1 MNRAICLILALS
13 ASIIASADETDRLA
27 EQRAAF
33 RQALVSAELGD
44 WDSVRPHL
52 DLLEDYPLRP
62 DLSAAWL
69 RRRVDQD
76 TDAEMARF
84 LARYPDYGFSRD
96 LRYRWAR
103 SLARRREWR
112 QFLDLYDNN
121 YADSEDTE
129 LHCLALTADIET
141 GQTDD
146 TVSRAKGLWLSAY
159 SQPEECDPV
168 FEFLADGGY
177 LTADLRRQRIALA
190 LPEGQIR
197 LARYLA
203 RPLAEPDRRMIER
216 WAKMKSDPAGQL
228 ARSDRFANNETDR
241 EMVVYGFRRLARQDP
256 ERARQLLLR
265 YADYPLEPDRRSR
278 VRRDIALTQARRFMP
293 EGRALLEQLPDED
306 RDPIVAQWRVRL
318 ALRDRDWAAAL
329 AAIDRLPAGEAERD
343 AWRYWRARSL
353 AAVGDN
359 DAAAAAFDA
368 LALERD
374 YYGFLAADH
383 RGKTYRFDHRP
394 TPPRE
399 DVIAGIAA
407 RPAVVRARE
416 LFMTGLYGRGRAEWN
431 AILETLN
438 PEEKAQAS
446 ILAHRWGWHSRAIST
461 AAGTG
466 LYDDL
471 DLRYPTPWRQLF
483 EPLSR
488 EASLEP
494 SFAYGIAR
502 SESLFMPDVSS
513 SAGAIGL
520 MQLMPATGKETARQA
535 GIRYR
540 GRISLVDPATN
551 IELGTRYL
559 ATMLERFGG
568 NPVLASAAYNA
579 GPHRVSRWLP
589 EEGQLPADVW
599 IDSIPF
605 RETRRYVRRVLSSD
619 TVFDWRFDGEHRRLS
634 ERMPPVSADA
644 ESRR

>member
-1 MNRAICLILALS
+1 MNRAICLLLALS
-13 ASIIASADETDRLA
+13 ASIVAPAGETDRLE

-44 WDSVRPHL
+44 WDSVQPHL

-69 RRRVDQD
+69 RRRVGRD
-76 TDAEMARF
+76 TDAEMASF
-84 LARYPDYGFSRD
+84 LSRYPDYGFSRD
-96 LRYRWAR
+96 LRYQWAR
-103 SLARRREWR
+103 SLARRRDWR
-112 QFLDLYDNN
+112 QFLALYDSH
-121 YADSEDTE
+121 YADSRDTE
-129 LHCLALTADIET
+129 LHCLALTAAIET
-141 GQTDD
+141 GPTDD
-146 TVSRAKGLWLSAY
+146 TVSRAKTLWLSAY
-159 SQPEECDPV
+159 SQPEECDPA

-177 LTADLRRQRIALA
+177 LTADMRRQRIALA

-203 RPLAEPDRRMIER
+203 RPLAEADRRTIER
-216 WAKMKSDPAGQL
+216 WARMKSDPADQL
-228 ARSDRFANNETDR
+228 AKPDRFADSDSDR
-241 EMVVYGFRRLARQDP
+241 DMVVYGFRRLARMDP
-256 ERARQLLLR
+256 EQARQLWLR
-265 YADYPLEPDRRSR
+265 YADYPLEPDQQSR

-293 EGRALLEQLPDED
+293 NGRALLRQLPDAEQD
-306 RDPIVAQWRVRL
+306 SLVAQWRVRL
-318 ALRDRDWAAAL
+318 ALRDLDWTAAL
-329 AAIDRLPAGEAERD
+329 ADIDRLPAEEAERD
-343 AWRYWRARSL
+343 TWQYWRARSL
-353 AAVGDN
+353 AAIGDSE
-359 DAAAAAFDA
+359 AAAASFDT

-399 DVIAGIAA
+399 EVIASLAS

-416 LFMTGLYGRGRAEWN
+416 LFLTGLYGRGRAEWN
-431 AILETLN
+431 MLLETLT
-438 PEEKAQAS
+438 PEEQAQAS

-488 EASLEP
+488 RASLEP

-520 MQLMPATGKETARQA
+520 MQLMPATGKETARQV

-540 GRISLVDPATN
+540 GQISLVDPAIN

-559 ATMLERFGG
+559 GGMLERFGG

-605 RETRRYVRRVLSSD
+605 RETRRYVRRVLASD

-634 ERMPPVSADA
+634 ERMPPVSADSD
-644 ESRR
+644 SRL